1 MILDSE
7 QVVAGWLG
15 YFASSSGNVFLLSH
29 GAPERLG
36 HSDGQLC
43 ILTGMNGGN
52 VGLLSLSPSGG
63 RPANTEQI
71 QAIIKSGQP
80 TMMVTVILSTKLI
93 NGPKSRYETG
103 ACRLVIHQNN
113 TSIKVIHCRG
123 AKYGI
128 PRRQQ

>member
-15 YFASSSGNVFLLSH
+15 YFASSSGNVFLLSGSSH

-80 TMMVTVILSTKLI
+80 TMMVVTVILSTKLI

-103 ACRLVIHQNN
+103 ARV
-113 TSIKVIHCRG
+113 
-123 AKYGI
+123 A
-128 PRRQQ
+128 

>member
-15 YFASSSGNVFLLSH
+15 YFASSSGNVFLLSGSSH

-80 TMMVTVILSTKLI
+80 TMMVTVILI
-93 NGPKSRYETG
+93 NGPKGRYES
-103 ACRLVIHQNN
+103 RLVIHQNN
-113 TSIKVIHCRG
+113 ASIKVIHCRG